1 MFRTVRG
8 ALKRDHLDAPRS
20 WRTAALAAIGPLIV
34 LAGAVW
40 ALAEPERLPILD
52 PDAQG
57 FWSLAV
63 EPPLLVLLAGVFF
76 HRFIASGL
84 IRDLYQSEET

>member
-1 MFRTVRG
+1 MLSPVRR
-8 ALKRDHLDAPRS
+8 ALTRDRLDAPRS
-20 WRTAALAAIGPLIV
+20 RRTALVAVIGPLIV
-34 LAGAVW
+34 LAGVLW
-40 ALAEPERLPILD
+40 ALTQPDRLPLLD

-84 IRDLYQSEET
+84 IRDLRGSEVG